1 MAAPRA
7 AHVKVPK
14 PSLGSRA
21 FQWDT
26 RKGVKFLVAFLI
38 VPTMIVLGIAIFET
52 RVVYP
57 PPADGPTQGIVWG
70 DHTFAT
76 RADFARWLRVRG
88 VPYRVWARRHP
99 TPPRKQLTS
108 E

>member
-1 MAAPRA
+1 
-7 AHVKVPK
+7 
-14 PSLGSRA
+14 
-21 FQWDT
+21 
-26 RKGVKFLVAFLI
+26 
-38 VPTMIVLGIAIFET
+38 MIVLGIAIFET

-57 PPADGPTQGIVWG
+57 PPADGPTRGIVWG
-70 DHTFAT
+70 GHTFAT

-88 VPYRVWARRHP
+88 VPYRVWARHHP